1 MSREMEG
8 KKEYYLGLDMGTNSV
23 GWAVTNPDYQIIK
36 KNRRA
41 LWGIRLFDEAKTA
54 EERRMFRTARRRTQR
69 RALRIDLLQ
78 QLFAPYICAKDPGFF
93 QRLNDSRYW
102 KEDKA
107 VQQPNSLFN
116 DSDYTDKDFHK
127 EYPTIYHLRQALMT
141 ESKTFDIR
149 LVYLAIHHIMKH
161 RGHALFQSL
170 GNSEDQSL
178 GFHDMFLA
186 FEEAWD
192 AMDTGIALKNQEE
205 ELLNVLK
212 DKKLYVRQ
220 KTFKIA
226 YYLYDQEAQ
235 SKKSVKAAAVLLAGG
250 KAALS
255 DLFGDEELKTSD
267 NNKISFSDPAYEERE
282 ESLQSELGER
292 FDILEAVKNLYNAG
306 LLAELMGNHKYL
318 SEAKIDIY
326 EQHKKDL
333 AVLKRVFKA
342 QPHIFDSLFKGEEK
356 CSYSAYIGT
365 YKIGGQKQ
373 NVDKKCT
380 AEDFYAYVQ
389 KLLKSVPESKDKNYI
404 IERLEERDFLPKAVS
419 KQNGVIPYQLHEQE
433 LSLILTNAQHYLP
446 FLSKKDQYGTVKD
459 KIIKL
464 FEFRIPYYVGPLNV
478 QKDQF
483 AWAVRKDTEGHVYP
497 WNFEEKIDIEGS
509 AEKFITNM
517 TNQCTYLLAEDV
529 LPKNSLLYTEY
540 MVLNELNNVKLGE
553 KGEKLSPDIKEKIII
568 NLFMK
573 HKKVTQKRFSTYLV
587 CEGIPKDIA
596 CSVSGIDGDFKA
608 SLAPWIDFTR
618 IFGENK
624 PSRECIEGIIRDITL
639 FGADRKMLVKR
650 LTAKYSDI
658 SADQIK
664 QLVKLKYDG
673 WGRLS
678 EKFLT
683 DIIPTPGPGV
693 HAEEFFDKM
702 TGEGMNIITALRKT
716 SHNLMELLSNQ
727 YGYSQS
733 ISTLNKQHLSED
745 DSIKKMIQ
753 DMRLSP
759 AVVRPVI
766 QTVKIVKEV
775 KKIMGAAPAKIFVE
789 MARGGENVKKRT
801 QSRKEKLLELY
812 KNCEDDTRNWSDEI
826 SKYTDDQLRR
836 DQLYLY
842 YTQMGRCMYTGESI
856 DLRELTDK
864 NTYDIDHIYPQSL
877 TADDSLDNR
886 VLVKKTVNSKKSDTY
901 PIAEDIR
908 KNMRSF
914 WRQLLDKELIS
925 KRKYQRLVRNTV
937 LTEDEKADFIGR
949 QLVETRQSTKAVT
962 SILQQTVPEARIVY
976 AKAGNVSR
984 FRQYF
989 EFIKVRDVNDFHHAK
1004 DAYLNIVVGNVYDT
1018 KFTANPARFL
1028 KGTNPVYSLNKAMY
1042 KFPVIR
1048 GNVTAWV
1055 PGDEGTI
1062 ATVSHW
1068 MSKNNILFTRRV
1080 FEQHGG
1086 LFKQIPMK
1094 KGHGQV
1100 PLKGGDSPLQ
1110 DISKYGGYNKAAV
1123 AYFMYVRGT
1132 SKGKEIYRIE
1142 SVPVYFAGKL
1152 RDLDAKKEYC
1162 QQVWDKIGKGY
1173 ANPEILIP
1181 QIKINTLFDIDGYK
1195 MHLSGK
1201 SDDRLLFKNAVQLCL
1216 SERDNILIKR
1226 IMKWI
1231 MKMKGCK
1238 AEHITSY
1245 DHISEEDTIYL
1256 YNLFENKLL
1265 NSVYKQ
1271 EPCAAVK
1278 SMLNGKVHFLDLN
1291 IEKRCHVLSEILH
1304 IFQCNPVLANLSE
1317 MGESKATGE
1326 LRISCNFSGRFNK
1339 NKINLITQ
1347 STTGFFEKKISL
1359 VPFERS

>member
-1 MSREMEG
+1 MEE
-8 KKEYYLGLDMGTNSV
+8 KREYYLGLDMGTNSV
-23 GWAVTNPDYQIIK
+23 GWAVTDPEYQVIK
-36 KNRRA
+36 RNRKA
-41 LWGIRLFDEAKTA
+41 LWGIRLFEEAHTA
-54 EERRMFRTARRRTQR
+54 EERRMFRIARRRTQR

-78 QLFAPYICAKDPGFF
+78 QLFAPHICAKDPGFF

-102 KEDKA
+102 SDDKA
-107 VQQPNSLFN
+107 VQQTNSLFN
-116 DSDYTDKDFHK
+116 DPDYTDKDFHK
-127 EYPTIYHLRQALMT
+127 EYPTIYHLRYALIT
-141 ESKTFDIR
+141 ESKSFDIR

-186 FEEAWD
+186 FQEAWD
-192 AMDTGIALKNQEE
+192 TTNTDTALQNQEK
-205 ELLNVLK
+205 ELLNILK

-220 KTFKIA
+220 KTLKIIHC
-226 YYLYDQEAQ
+226 LYTKDDQ
-235 SKKSVKAAAVLLAGG
+235 SKKSVKAVAVLLAGG

-255 DLFGDEELKTSD
+255 DLFDDEELKESD
-267 NNKISFSDPAYEERE
+267 NNKISFSDSSYEEKE

-292 FDILEAVKNLYNAG
+292 FDTLEAVKNLYNGG

-318 SEAKIDIY
+318 SEAKIAIY
-326 EQHKKDL
+326 EQHKRDL
-333 AVLKRVFKA
+333 AVFKNVFRS
-342 QPHIFDSLFKGEEK
+342 QPDIFRGLFKSAEK
-356 CSYSAYIGT
+356 CSYSSYIGT
-365 YKIGGQKQ
+365 YKTGGKKQ
-373 NVDKKCT
+373 AVEKKCT
-380 AEDFYAYVQ
+380 TEDFYKHVR
-389 KLLKSVPESKDKNYI
+389 KLLESVPESKDKNYI
-404 IERLEERDFLPKAVS
+404 TERIDEGDFLPKAVS

-433 LSLILTNAQHYLP
+433 LSAILTNAQRYLP

-483 AWAVRKDTEGHVYP
+483 AWAVRKDPEGHVYP

-517 TNQCTYLLAEDV
+517 TNQCTYLLGKDV

-553 KGEKLSPDIKEKIII
+553 KEEKLSPDMKEKIII

-573 HKKVTQKRFSTYLV
+573 HKKVTQKRFSAFLL
-587 CEGIPKDIA
+587 CEGIPKDMA
-596 CSVSGIDGDFKA
+596 CSVSGIDGNFKA

-618 IFGENK
+618 IFGDTK
-624 PSRECIEGIIRDITL
+624 PSRKCMEEIIRDITL
-639 FGADRKMLVKR
+639 FGADRKMLGKR
-650 LTAKYSDI
+650 LAVRHSDI
-658 SADQIK
+658 SGDQIK
-664 QLVKLKYDG
+664 QLLKLKYDG

-678 EKFLT
+678 EEFLT
-683 DIIPTPGPGV
+683 DIIPTPGPGI
-693 HAEEFFDKM
+693 HAEEFFDRE

-733 ISTLNKQHLSED
+733 ISTLNKQYLSEEN
-745 DSIKKMIQ
+745 SVKKMIQ

-759 AVVRPVI
+759 AVIRPVI
-766 QTVKIVKEV
+766 QTIKIVREI

-789 MARGGENVKKRT
+789 MARGGEKVKKRT
-801 QSRKEKLLELY
+801 QSRREKLLELY

-908 KNMRSF
+908 KNMRPF
-914 WRQLLDKELIS
+914 WKQLLDKGLIS
-925 KRKYQRLVRNTV
+925 KRKYQRLIRNTV

-962 SILQQTVPEARIVY
+962 SILQEIVPETHIVY

-1018 KFTANPARFL
+1018 KFTSNPIRFL
-1028 KGTNPVYSLNKAMY
+1028 KRSNPVYSLNKAMY

-1048 GNVTAWV
+1048 GNVTAWI
-1055 PGDEGTI
+1055 PGDEGSI
-1062 ATVSHW
+1062 ATVKHW

-1080 FEQHGG
+1080 FEQHGK
-1086 LFKQIPMK
+1086 LFDQIPVK
-1094 KGHGQV
+1094 KGNGQV

-1123 AYFMYVRGT
+1123 AYVMYVRGI
-1132 SKGKEIYRIE
+1132 SKGKQIYRME
-1142 SVPVYFAGKL
+1142 SVPVYKSK
-1152 RDLDAKKEYC
+1152 DLNDIRSKKDYC
-1162 QQVWDKIGKGY
+1162 QQVWDRMGKNY
-1173 ANPEILIP
+1173 TDPEILIP
-1181 QIKINTLFDIDGYK
+1181 EIQINSLFEINGYR

-1201 SDDRLLFKNAVQLCL
+1201 SGDRLLFKNAVQLCL
-1216 SERDNILIKR
+1216 AESDNVLIKR
-1226 IMKWI
+1226 IIKWI
-1231 MKMKGCK
+1231 GKMKGRK
-1238 AEHITSY
+1238 EEYIVDY
-1245 DHISEEDTIYL
+1245 DHISEEDTIHL
-1256 YNLFENKLL
+1256 YDAFKDKLI
-1265 NSVYKQ
+1265 NSIYKQ
-1271 EPCAAVK
+1271 EPCAVTK
-1278 SMLNGKVHFLDLN
+1278 SICSGRARFLNLN

-1317 MGESKATGE
+1317 IGESKAAGE
-1326 LRISCNFSGRFNK
+1326 LRIPSNFSGIFNK
-1339 NKINLITQ
+1339 HSINFITQ

-1359 VPFERS
+1359 VPFEKS

>member
-1 MSREMEG
+1 MEE

-23 GWAVTNPDYQIIK
+23 GWAVTNPEYQVIK
-36 KNRRA
+36 RNRKA
-41 LWGIRLFDEAKTA
+41 LWGIRLFEEAHTA
-54 EERRMFRTARRRTQR
+54 EERRMFRIARRRTQR

-102 KEDKA
+102 SDDKT
-107 VQQPNSLFN
+107 VQQTNSLFN
-116 DSDYTDKDFHK
+116 DPDYTDKDFHK
-127 EYPTIYHLRQALMT
+127 AYPTIYHLRYALIT
-141 ESKTFDIR
+141 ESKSFDIR

-170 GNSEDQSL
+170 DNTEEQSM
-178 GFHDMFLA
+178 GFHNMFLA
-186 FEEAWD
+186 FQEAWE
-192 AMDTGIALKNQEE
+192 AMDTGIVLQNQEE
-205 ELLNVLK
+205 ELLNILK

-220 KTFKIA
+220 KTFKIIQC
-226 YYLYDQEAQ
+226 LYEKEDQA
-235 SKKSVKAAAVLLAGG
+235 KKEVKAAAVLLAGG

-255 DLFGDEELKTSD
+255 DLFQDEELKASD
-267 NNKISFSDPAYEERE
+267 NNRISFSDSSYEEKE

-292 FDILEAVKNLYNAG
+292 FDTLEAIKNLYNGG

-318 SEAKIDIY
+318 SEAKIAIY
-326 EQHKKDL
+326 EQHKRDL
-333 AVLKRVFKA
+333 AVFKN
-342 QPHIFDSLFKGEEK
+342 IFRSHPDIFRNLFKSEEK

-365 YKIGGQKQ
+365 YKTGGKKQ
-373 NVDKKCT
+373 AVEKKCT
-380 AEDFYAYVQ
+380 TEDFYKHVR
-389 KLLKSVPESKDKNYI
+389 KLLESVSESEDKNYI
-404 IERLEERDFLPKAVS
+404 TERLDEGDFLPKAVS

-433 LSLILTNAQHYLP
+433 LRSILENADRYLP
-446 FLSKKDQYGTVKD
+446 FLNKEDHYGTIKD

-464 FEFRIPYYVGPLNV
+464 FKFRIPYYVGPLNV

-483 AWAVRKDTEGHVYP
+483 AWAVRKDPEGHVYP

-517 TNQCTYLLAEDV
+517 TNQCTYLLAENV

-553 KGEKLSPDIKEKIII
+553 KGEKLSPDIKKKVIID
-568 NLFMK
+568 LFMK
-573 HKKVTQKRFSTYLV
+573 HKKVTQKRFSAFLL
-587 CEGIPKDIA
+587 CEGIPKDMA

-618 IFGENK
+618 IFGDAK
-624 PSRECIEGIIRDITL
+624 PSRKCMEEMIKDITL
-639 FGADRKMLVKR
+639 FGADRKMLGKR
-650 LTAKYSDI
+650 LAVRYPDI
-658 SADQIK
+658 SEDQIK

-683 DIIPTPGPGV
+683 DIIPTPGPGI
-693 HAEEFFDKM
+693 HAEEFFDRE
-702 TGEGMNIITALRKT
+702 TGEGMNIITALRET
-716 SHNLMELLSNQ
+716 PHNLMELLSNQ
-727 YGYSQS
+727 YGYSES
-733 ISTLNKQHLSED
+733 ISTLNKQHLSEEN
-745 DSIKKMIQ
+745 SVKKMIQ

-759 AVVRPVI
+759 AVIRPVI
-766 QTVKIVKEV
+766 QTIKIVKEI

-789 MARGGENVKKRT
+789 MARGGEAVKKRT
-801 QSRKEKLLELY
+801 QSRKDRLLELY
-812 KNCEDDTRNWSDEI
+812 RNCGDDTRDWSDEI

-842 YTQMGRCMYTGESI
+842 YTQMGRCMYTGEAI

-908 KNMRSF
+908 KKMKSF
-914 WRQLLDKELIS
+914 WEQLLCKHLIS
-925 KRKYQRLVRNTV
+925 KKKYQRLVRNTA

-962 SILQQTVPEARIVY
+962 SILQETVPEARIVY

-1018 KFTANPARFL
+1018 KFTSNPVRFL
-1028 KGTNPVYSLNKAMY
+1028 KGKNPVYSLNKAMY

-1048 GNVTAWV
+1048 GNVTAWT
-1055 PGDEGTI
+1055 PGEEGTLS
-1062 ATVSHW
+1062 TVSHW
-1068 MSKNNILFTRRV
+1068 MNKNNILFTRRA
-1080 FEQHGG
+1080 FEQQGG
-1086 LFKQIPMK
+1086 LFDQIPMK

-1100 PLKGGDSPLQ
+1100 PLKGGDSPLR
-1110 DISKYGGYNKAAV
+1110 DISKYGGYNKAAA

-1132 SKGKEIYRIE
+1132 SKGKEIYRME
-1142 SVPVYFAGKL
+1142 SVPLYLAGKL
-1152 RDLDAKKEYC
+1152 HDLAAKKDYC
-1162 QQVWDKIGKGY
+1162 QQIWKQMGKNY
-1173 ANPEILIP
+1173 NHPEILIP
-1181 QIKINTLFDIDGYK
+1181 EIRINSLFDVNGYR

-1201 SDDRLLFKNAVQLCL
+1201 TGDRIVFKNAVQLCL
-1216 SERDNILIKR
+1216 SNEEMAIIKKITKWLNRVKGQKEEYITKYDYINEEETIHLYDVFQDKLNNGIYKEKLSASAETINI
-1226 IMKWI
+1226 
-1231 MKMKGCK
+1231 G
-1238 AEHITSY
+1238 
-1245 DHISEEDTIYL
+1245 
-1256 YNLFENKLL
+1256 
-1265 NSVYKQ
+1265 
-1271 EPCAAVK
+1271 K
-1278 SMLNGKVHFLDLN
+1278 SKFVDLN
-1291 IEKRCHVLSEILH
+1291 IQERCHLLFEAMHL
-1304 IFQCNPVLANLSE
+1304 FQCNPLMSDFKRIDGPGQAGRLSLSCDF
-1317 MGESKATGE
+1317 SKYFQSE
-1326 LRISCNFSGRFNK
+1326 RIH
-1339 NKINLITQ
+1339 LITQ

-1359 VPFERS
+1359 VPYKKS